1 MNTIKNISSENLINA
16 YDIKPTLSYDIEGIL
31 LEKDGK
37 NIKVESQ
44 VGGKVVE
51 YTLKL
56 KEEIEEEIGEEVSID
71 RENIL
76 SSKHSIKKDKEE
88 STKIEELLKNVG
100 VKITDENLKI
110 AEILSKQNIPVTQE
124 NIKKFSVCE
133 KYLNE
138 IIEKL
143 DYGSAIKLLKKDIDL
158 EGESIQK
165 IVEYINEVK
174 VEENF
179 SLAKL
184 LGFKKELSY
193 EEAEKIS
200 IQIYGRRMG
209 KDIYDSIIA
218 LHKEG
223 IEINKKNIEKVREV
237 IYKLQDLKGIENED
251 LVKVIKKDLIP
262 NIENIYSTK
271 NSYDITKAEK
281 NLAVNKYDDFILQNK
296 TTDEDI
302 LKYLKKI
309 GMDQSKENLK
319 LAKQFIVNNLDIT
332 VDNIEKIK
340 NMKEA
345 LVKLQNSLDEEK
357 VSILLSKNINP
368 LKEDIRELSKILE
381 DTILDKLPEKIDIDR
396 GRVDK
401 VFEEIESLE
410 KIKDEDLIHLI
421 KSGKDFRLENLK
433 NLSSLENISRE
444 ESNKIVDKVLKV
456 SNIIHSLGELSTDTI
471 SLTVKKFST
480 ISLNSLYESKVSV
493 KEKGMEIPIIEKSTE
508 NLIREEYLKAKK
520 SLSLNIVKESVKEG
534 LEIEYMP
541 LDELNE
547 YIEKINKYRQGEN
560 ILQKVKS
567 LKGKESDL
575 ITMAMKNDL
584 NISLK
589 ELGRIDSF
597 QKNENG
603 LGKAI
608 DDLIK
613 EGKYLES
620 SELKQAI
627 ENIEKKSKQISNSI
641 RNGEEKSKREYK
653 ELVKYIEELASSFD
667 FEDDGKQKDRFRQMR
682 EALAVQKSLSKDD
695 LVLEFPIFIEDGYE
709 NLQLIIPNLN
719 KGINKSNMRFL
730 LNLNAKNLGNIKFN
744 LEVEG
749 KDISVS
755 FISSKENIPK
765 LFEKEDIF
773 REGLKN
779 IGYNL
784 KDFSHED
791 HEDKE
796 TEEYSLKV
804 VDRRI

>member
-1 MNTIKNISSENLINA
+1 MNSIKNINNENLINA

-31 LEKDGK
+31 LEKEGK

-56 KEEIEEEIGEEVSID
+56 KEEIEEEKGEEVLIEK
-71 RENIL
+71 ENIL
-76 SSKHSIKKDKEE
+76 SSKYSIKEEEGKEG
-88 STKIEELLKNVG
+88 SRKIEDLLKSTG
-100 VKITDENLKI
+100 VKITEENLKI
-110 AEILSKQNIPVTQE
+110 AEILSKQGIPITKE
-124 NIKKFSVCE
+124 NIEKFSVCE
-133 KYLNE
+133 KYLDE

-143 DYGSAIKLLKKDIDL
+143 DYDSAIKLLKKDIDL
-158 EGESIQK
+158 EGESLQK
-165 IVEYINEVK
+165 IAEYINEIE
-174 VEENF
+174 VEEDF
-179 SLAKL
+179 SLAKI
-184 LGFKKELSY
+184 LGLKKDLTY
-193 EEAEKIS
+193 KEAEEIC

-223 IEINKKNIEKVREV
+223 IEINKENIEKVREV
-237 IYKLQDLKGIENED
+237 VYKLQDLKDIENGD
-251 LVKVIKKDLIP
+251 LVKIIKKDLTP
-262 NIENIYSTK
+262 NIENIYKTK
-271 NSYDITKAEK
+271 HSYSITETDR
-281 NLAVNKYDDFILQNK
+281 NLAVNKYNDFIIQSK
-296 TTDEDI
+296 ATEQDI
-302 LKYLKKI
+302 LKHIAKL
-309 GMDQSKENLK
+309 GLEPSKENLA
-319 LAKQFIVNNLDIT
+319 LVEQFIVNNLDIT
-332 VDNIEKIK
+332 VDNIAEIEE
-340 NMKEA
+340 MKEA
-345 LVKLQNSLDEEK
+345 LKELENLLDEEK
-357 VSILLSKNINP
+357 VSLLLNKGVDP
-368 LKEDIRELSKILE
+368 LKEDIRELSKIIKE
-381 DTILDKLPEKIDIDR
+381 DEVEKTPENTDIDSGKTR
-396 GRVDK
+396 EILKEIK
-401 VFEEIESLE
+401 VLE
-410 KIKDEDLIHLI
+410 NIKDEELISLI
-421 KSGKDFRLENLK
+421 KKGEDFKIENLK
-433 NLSSLENISRE
+433 NLSTFQNISKE
-444 ESNKIVDKVLKV
+444 ESNKLVDKVLKV
-456 SNIIHSLGELSTDTI
+456 SNIIHSLGELSSDTI

-480 ISLNSLYESKVSV
+480 ISLNSLYESKMVV
-493 KEKGMEIPIIEKSTE
+493 KENNIKVVAVEKSTE

-584 NISLK
+584 DISLK

-608 DDLIK
+608 DNLIK
-613 EGKYLES
+613 EGKYVES
-620 SELKQAI
+620 SELRQAI
-627 ENIEKKSKQISNSI
+627 ENIEEKSKQVSNSI

-653 ELVKYIEELASSFD
+653 ELIKQIEELTSSFD
-667 FEDDGKQKDRFRQMR
+667 FKDDGKQKDRFRQMR
-682 EALAVQKSLSKDD
+682 EALSIRKALSKDD
-695 LVLEFPIFIEDGYE
+695 LVLEIPISIEDGYE

-719 KGINKSNMRFL
+719 KGINRSNMRFL
-730 LNLNAKNLGNIKFN
+730 LNLNAKNLGNIKFS

-765 LFEKEDIF
+765 LLKKESIF
-773 REGLKN
+773 KEGLKN

-784 KDFSHED
+784 KDFSQ
-791 HEDKE
+791 EDKE
-796 TEEYSLKV
+796 GEEYSLKT